1 MTVTF
6 TVLVTQTGLY
16 VMVWQCVHGS
26 MCVSGTKVVDVMTR
40 SSSRGLSE
48 VTTTVRFS
56 SLKSIFKSM
65 VGTVVATSRSFRLD
79 TVVACCS
86 GTRCTLVVLSVR
98 SQLGA
103 QSGAGWSAKEVAAV
117 PAWSTIKVIA

>member
-1 MTVTF
+1 MVTSLKVVATAGTVVTSTVSCFTTTALSTGVRIGTFTITSLVSCTESMTVTF

-26 MCVSGTKVVDVMTR
+26 MCVSGTKVVDVTTR

-56 SLKSIFKSM
+56 
-65 VGTVVATSRSFRLD
+65 
-79 TVVACCS
+79 
-86 GTRCTLVVLSVR
+86 
-98 SQLGA
+98 
-103 QSGAGWSAKEVAAV
+103 
-117 PAWSTIKVIA
+117 